1 MSSTIELTKVCE
13 HCGKQFIA
21 RKRSTKYCSKRC
33 AEHAYKAA
41 KRNEHVKYEQR
52 KADQQASASVEELYY
67 LSPTQLAKLLGLSRR
82 TIYYYL
88 EEQSIPCVQFKGKT
102 RIRRSDIE
110 KLFDSE
116 HEYIRRV
123 PKEREPITEYY
134 TTKELLE
141 KFGISNSWLF
151 KAAKQ
156 HNIPKVTQHGKTYW
170 SKKHCDAIFGKKDSS
185 ADEITEWYTVA
196 EIQEKYGMTLPAIY
210 SLVSSVGMPKK
221 KDGKNVLYSKK
232 HFDAAKGVEA
242 PIESEWYSIAEAT
255 VKYNMTRDQLYHYI
269 KTYKVKKKMV
279 GKYCYLAKDEV
290 DALFGNIFSPPS
302 I

>member
-1 MSSTIELTKVCE
+1 MSSTIEITKICE
-13 HCGKQFIA
+13 FCGKQFIA
-21 RKRSTKYCSKRC
+21 RKRSTRYCGKRC

-41 KRNEHVKYEQR
+41 VRAEKVEREQA
-52 KADQQASASVEELYY
+52 KANVSAKEDVTNLAF
-67 LSPTQLAKLLGLSRR
+67 LSPKECAKLLGVTSR
-82 TIYYYL
+82 TIYRYL
-88 EEQSIPCVQFKGKT
+88 SSNSIPCYQFKGKT
-102 RIRRSDIE
+102 RIRRLDIE

-116 HEYIRRV
+116 HNYIRRL
-123 PKEREPITEYY
+123 PKEREPITEFY

-185 ADEITEWYTVA
+185 VDEITEWYTVA

-232 HFDAAKGVEA
+232 HFDAAKGVET

-255 VKYNMTRDQLYHYI
+255 AKFDMTRDQLYHYI

-290 DALFGNIFSPPS
+290 DALFGNIFTPPS